1 MTLTEYDQQRY
12 NRQMLI
18 RGFGEKGQEKLKN
31 STVFIAGAGGLGSP
45 IATYLAVAGIGHI
58 ILADMDVVELSN
70 LNRQILHW
78 DVNVGHYKVE
88 SAREKLVGINPH
100 VKVTALQIRIDEE
113 NVLELTKGADVIIDA
128 MDNYPTRFLL
138 NKASITHNV
147 PFVHGSV
154 WGLEGR
160 LTTFIPG
167 KTPCLDCI
175 VPEAPPK
182 EVFPV
187 LGATPGVIG
196 TLQVTETIKLLLGI
210 GEPLINRML
219 IYDGEYL
226 DFHIIP
232 LEKDPEC
239 RTCAR

>member
-1 MTLTEYDQQRY
+1 MTLTEYDKKRY
-12 NRQMLI
+12 TRQMLI
-18 RGFGEKGQEKLKN
+18 RGFGEEGQEKLKN

-58 ILADMDVVELSN
+58 ILADMDMVELSN

-78 DVNVGHYKVE
+78 DKNVGQYKVE
-88 SAREKLVGINPH
+88 SAKEKLKEINPE
-100 VKVTALQIRIDEE
+100 VKISALLVKIDET

-138 NKASITHNV
+138 NRASIAHHV
-147 PFVHGSV
+147 PYVHGSV

-160 LTTFIPG
+160 LTTFVPG
-167 KTPCLDCI
+167 KTPCLECI

-226 DFHIIP
+226 EFHIIP
-232 LEKDPEC
+232 LEKDPGC
-239 RTCAR
+239 RTCGR